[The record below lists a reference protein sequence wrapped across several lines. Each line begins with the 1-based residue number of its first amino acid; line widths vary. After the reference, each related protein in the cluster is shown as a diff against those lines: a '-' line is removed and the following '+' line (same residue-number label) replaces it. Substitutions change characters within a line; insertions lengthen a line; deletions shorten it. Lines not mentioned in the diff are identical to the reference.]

1 MHDIADKN
9 IYQYENLH
17 GKNRKMIQSIIKSSG
32 MFVPP
37 NLITNHDLEKILD
50 TSDEWIKQRTGI
62 EQRFWIDPEEGVT
75 GSSDLG
81 FEASKH
87 ALKTA
92 GWKAEDL
99 DFIIFA
105 TLSPD
110 IQFPGSGC
118 LLQAKLGLNSTPAL
132 DIRQQCTGFL
142 YGLATADAY
151 IKTGLASKILFVGAE
166 VHSTGLDKST
176 RGRDITVIFGD
187 GAGALCIEGIE
198 TNDKAGVLASSLHA
212 DGNLANALM
221 TELPASNLP
230 VRLPPDVSLDDPRYF
245 PVMDG
250 PAIFKKAVRM
260 LPQVINESLEKAQ
273 INLDEIDLIIPHQ
286 ANMRI
291 NQALGQ
297 FLKIDENKIF
307 HNIQTYGNTTAA
319 SIPIALHEAME
330 QGRIGKSGD
339 IVLFAGLGAGLT
351 WGSVIYKFL

>member
-1 MHDIADKN
+1 MK
-9 IYQYENLH
+9 
-17 GKNRKMIQSIIKSSG
+17 KSIIKSTG

-50 TSDEWIKQRTGI
+50 TTDEWIKQRTGI
-62 EQRFWIDPEEGVT
+62 EQRYWIDTKGET

-81 FEASKH
+81 LEASKK
-87 ALKTA
+87 ALESA
-92 GWKAEDL
+92 GWAPQDL

-110 IQFPGSGC
+110 ITFPGSGC

-151 IKTGLASKILFVGAE
+151 IKTGLANKILLVGGE
-166 VHSTGLDKST
+166 VHSSGMDKTT

-187 GAGALCIEGIE
+187 GAAALCIEGIE
-198 TNDKAGVLASSLHA
+198 THETAGVLDSSLHA
-212 DGNLANALM
+212 DGNYAEALM
-221 TELPASNLP
+221 TELPASKLQ
-230 VRLPPDVSLDDPRYF
+230 VRLPKGLPTDDVRYY

-250 PAIFKKAVRM
+250 SAIFKKAVRM
-260 LPQVINESLEKAQ
+260 LPQVINESLEKAKLT
-273 INLDEIDLIIPHQ
+273 LDDIDLIIPHQ

-297 FLKIDENKIF
+297 FLKLDDDKIF
-307 HNIQTYGNTTAA
+307 HNIQKYGNTTAA
-319 SIPIALHEAME
+319 SIPIALHEAIE
-330 QGRIGKSGD
+330 QECIGKSGD
-339 IVLFAGLGAGLT
+339 IVLFTGLGAGLT

>member
-1 MHDIADKN
+1 MK
-9 IYQYENLH
+9 
-17 GKNRKMIQSIIKSSG
+17 KSIIRSTG

-37 NLITNHDLEKILD
+37 NIITNHDLEKILD

-62 EQRFWIDPEEGVT
+62 EQRYWIDQEGAT

-81 FEASKH
+81 FEASKI
-87 ALKTA
+87 ALENA
-92 GWKAEDL
+92 GWDPQDL

-110 IQFPGSGC
+110 IMFPGSGC

-151 IKTGLASKILFVGAE
+151 IKTGLANKILLVGAE
-166 VHSTGLDKST
+166 VHSSGLDKST
-176 RGRDITVIFGD
+176 RGRDVTVIFGD
-187 GAGALCIEGIE
+187 GAAALCLEGVE
-198 TNDKAGVLASSLHA
+198 TDETAGVLASSLHA
-212 DGNLANALM
+212 DGNLAHALM
-221 TELPASNLP
+221 TELPASRLP
-230 VRLPPDVSLDDPRYF
+230 VRLPKGLPTDDARYY

-260 LPQVINESLEKAQ
+260 LPQVINESLNKAR
-273 INLDEIDLIIPHQ
+273 ISLDEIDLIIPHQ

-297 FLKIDENKIF
+297 FLKLDDNKIF
-307 HNIQTYGNTTAA
+307 HNIQKYGNTTAA
-319 SIPIALHEAME
+319 SIPLALHEAME

-339 IVLFAGLGAGLT
+339 VVLFAGLGAGLT

>member
-1 MHDIADKN
+1 MK
-9 IYQYENLH
+9 
-17 GKNRKMIQSIIKSSG
+17 KSIIRSTGKY
-32 MFVPP
+32 VPP
-37 NLITNHDLEKILD
+37 NVITNHDLEKMID

-62 EQRFWIDPEEGVT
+62 EQRYWIDEEGQT

-81 FEASKH
+81 FEASKI
-87 ALKTA
+87 ALE
-92 GWKAEDL
+92 KADWVPEDI

-110 IQFPGSGC
+110 IMFPGSGC

-151 IKTGLASKILFVGAE
+151 IKTGLANKILLVGAE
-166 VHSTGLDKST
+166 VHSSGLDKTT

-187 GAGALCIEGIE
+187 GAAALCIEGVE
-198 TNDKAGVLASSLHA
+198 TDENIGVLAASLHA
-212 DGNLANALM
+212 DGNLAEALM
-221 TELPASNLP
+221 TELPASRLP
-230 VRLPPDVSLDDPRYF
+230 VRLPPGVPLDDARYF

-260 LPQVINESLEKAQ
+260 LPKVINESLEKAGMS
-273 INLDEIDLIIPHQ
+273 LDEIDLIIPHQ

-297 FLKIDENKIF
+297 FLKLDDNKIF
-307 HNIQTYGNTTAA
+307 HNIQKYGNTTAA
-319 SIPIALHEAME
+319 SIPLALHEAIE
-330 QGRIGKSGD
+330 QGRTGKSGD
-339 IVLFAGLGAGLT
+339 VVLFSGLGAGLT
-351 WGSVIYKFL
+351 WGSLIYKFL